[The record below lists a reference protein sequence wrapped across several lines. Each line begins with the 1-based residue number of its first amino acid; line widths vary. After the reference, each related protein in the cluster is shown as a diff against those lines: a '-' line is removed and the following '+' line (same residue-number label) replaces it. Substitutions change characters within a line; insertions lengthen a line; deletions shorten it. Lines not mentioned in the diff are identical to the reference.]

1 MRFVLERK
9 NSLRLQ
15 IVVCLILPILLTGCG
30 SGNSNTGS
38 TSSGGISGN
47 WQISLQPSIPKSK
60 PIAQSGF
67 LLENNGVLTGGMA
80 VQNNACP
87 GTGNVLG
94 SVSGSNITF
103 SVTPAGLDLEFT
115 GSMTKAG
122 TMGGNYTVLSTG
134 CTGNFTAPQTGT
146 WTANQVSPLNINI
159 QGLFT
164 SSHQNLNPGT
174 FNITGKVTQ
183 GPSTGESTTSLAG
196 TLSATGYC
204 FFTTANVSGTISGTS
219 VVLNVVGSDGTQ
231 IGQINGTTSLDG
243 SSFNGSYRMIGLG
256 PGHEPPCV
264 NGDTGTVTWPSP
276 S

>member
-1 MRFVLERK
+1 MRVAVERK
-9 NSLRLQ
+9 GSLLFE
-15 IVVCLILPILLTGCG
+15 IVFCLALLILSTGCG
-30 SGNSNTGS
+30 NSNSGS
-38 TSSGGISGN
+38 TSTSGVVSGN

-80 VQNNACP
+80 VQNLACP
-87 GTGNVLG
+87 GVGNVSG

-134 CTGNFTAPQTGT
+134 CTGNFTAPQTGA
-146 WTANQVSPLNINI
+146 WTANQVSALNVNI

-204 FFTTANVSGTISGTS
+204 FFTTADVSGTISGTS

-243 SSFNGSYRMIGLG
+243 ASFNGSYRMIGLG
-256 PGHEPPCV
+256 SGHEPPCV